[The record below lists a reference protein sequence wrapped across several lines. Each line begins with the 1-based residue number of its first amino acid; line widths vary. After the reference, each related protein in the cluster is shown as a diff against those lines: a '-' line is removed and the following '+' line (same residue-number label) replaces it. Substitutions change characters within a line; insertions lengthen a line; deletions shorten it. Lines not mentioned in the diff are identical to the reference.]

1 MALSI
6 SGTYFENCNCDVV
19 CPCTWSGLTRP
30 ATNDRCNVLLAF
42 HVDRG
47 TIDGVDVGGLTFAL
61 VADTP
66 RQMTDGDWRVGIL
79 MDSAAS
85 DEQAARLHGVA
96 TGELGGPMAGLA
108 PLISE
113 FLGVERVPVAYEV
126 GDGLSRARFGDVADV
141 ELTHMRGVQG
151 KDITLGNVPHP
162 ANTTL
167 TIAPSTRARVRAF
180 GIEFGAPDLSGFTAP
195 FSWSA

>member
-96 TGELGGPMAGLA
+96 TGELGGPM
-108 PLISE
+108 
-113 FLGVERVPVAYEV
+113 
-126 GDGLSRARFGDVADV
+126 
-141 ELTHMRGVQG
+141 
-151 KDITLGNVPHP
+151 
-162 ANTTL
+162 
-167 TIAPSTRARVRAF
+167 
-180 GIEFGAPDLSGFTAP
+180 
-195 FSWSA
+195 